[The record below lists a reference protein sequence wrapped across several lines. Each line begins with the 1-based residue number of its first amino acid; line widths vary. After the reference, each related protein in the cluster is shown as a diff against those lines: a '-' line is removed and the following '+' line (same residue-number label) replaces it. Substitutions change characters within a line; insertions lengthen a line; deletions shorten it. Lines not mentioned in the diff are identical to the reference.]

1 MAKHPLTSTEI
12 SVGVNE
18 PAVGKVIV
26 PALEVETAP
35 FAVVVVAAAATF
47 LMMHYIARN
56 KSISNFEAVSY
67 TFTFAGVT
75 FSFNDGNS
83 KIS

>member
-26 PALEVETAP
+26 PALEVVKAR
-35 FAVVVVAAAATF
+35 FAVVIVAAVTQRVDVPDEAGGSVLLAVVIHKLEGLPRPQFT
-47 LMMHYIARN
+47 IA
-56 KSISNFEAVSY
+56 SAQIQE
-67 TFTFAGVT
+67 
-75 FSFNDGNS
+75 
-83 KIS
+83 